1 MKGAVSVLGEFLDE
15 HPLVSL
21 MEGTGGCPFP
31 SMDDRA
37 AWEAIPT
44 PLREELA
51 ALVASYRG
59 RPYPVLRAT
68 DFMAFV
74 RNGSRK
80 AYEDPYFARRR
91 KLSAAMLGC
100 CLSGTEQDL
109 DEVIDG
115 IWCICEE
122 SSWVISAHNG
132 SSHPGMRPASERP
145 LPDVQNPYIDLFA
158 AQTAM
163 ILSLTCAML
172 GEHLDAQAPVL
183 RRRVRLEMEKRIFI
197 PFMTRDDYWWMGFI
211 RRDLNNWTPWIVSN
225 VMLSAVIWLEDKRRL
240 AELLERGCRML
251 DRYFDILPEDGG
263 CDEGAG
269 YWNMAGGA
277 LLDCLELLERVTG
290 GRMAF
295 WENEKLRAVLSFPVK
310 MQLPH
315 GWFVNFAD
323 CDARPLLSGERLQ
336 LAGERLGDAH
346 LAAAGSRLRGT
357 LADQLS
363 DTPHLWRL
371 LDMLFHPA
379 LPEAGEA
386 AEKPRDVWLPNL
398 QVRLLERGRSIL
410 AAKGGHNGESHNHND
425 VGSFMLYADGE
436 PLIVDAGN
444 MTYTAKT
451 FSDDRYTLWNVRSR
465 YHNLPLIGDAEQ
477 QPGPQFR
484 ADEAICTPDG
494 LTIEFASAYAPEA
507 GVLRCRRAL
516 TLDEA
521 GTLRI
526 ADEIMLKEAK
536 EVTWCFMLRH
546 APVREGEGLRI
557 GPAHLSLPS
566 GLRMETEPIP
576 VQDARMARCFP
587 GVLWHLALTAAP
599 GTRHAVCFEI
609 KYV

>member
-1 MKGAVSVLGEFLDE
+1 
-15 HPLVSL
+15 
-21 MEGTGGCPFP
+21 
-31 SMDDRA
+31 MDDRA
-37 AWEAIPT
+37 AWENIPAA
-44 PLREELA
+44 LGEELRSMA
-51 ALVASYRG
+51 DEYRAK
-59 RPYPVLRAT
+59 PYPMLHAT

-80 AYEDPYFARRR
+80 AWENPYFERRC
-91 KLSAAMLGC
+91 KLAAAMLGC
-100 CLSGTEQDL
+100 CVSGTERDL
-109 DEVIDG
+109 DDVIDG

-163 ILSLTCAML
+163 VLSLTCAMV
-172 GEHLDAQAPVL
+172 GEHLDVQVPIL
-183 RRRVRLEMEKRIFI
+183 RRRVRLEMEKRIFV

-211 RRDLNNWTPWIVSN
+211 RKDLNNWTPWIVSN

-290 GRMAF
+290 GSMTF
-295 WENEKLRAVLSFPVK
+295 WDNEKLRAVLSFPVK
-310 MQLPH
+310 MQLKR

-336 LAGERLGDAH
+336 LAGERLGDAN

-357 LADQLS
+357 LRDKLS
-363 DTPHLWRL
+363 DTPQLWRL
-371 LDMLFHPA
+371 MDMLFHPA
-379 LPEAGEA
+379 LPEGERPA
-386 AEKPRDVWLPNL
+386 APPKDVWLPNL
-398 QVRLLERGRSIL
+398 QVRLLERGRSML

-425 VGSFMLYADGE
+425 VGSFMLYVDGE
-436 PLIVDAGN
+436 PVIVDAGN

-477 QPGPQFR
+477 QPGPEFR
-484 ADEAICTPDG
+484 ADAAACMPDG
-494 LTIEFASAYAPEA
+494 MTVAFAGAYAAEA
-507 GVLRCRRAL
+507 EVLRCER
-516 TLDEA
+516 TLSLNAEGA
-521 GTLRI
+521 LRI
-526 ADEIMLKEAK
+526 TDEI
-536 EVTWCFMLRH
+536 VTRTEKDVSWCFMLRH
-546 APVREGEGLRI
+546 EPVREVDGLRI
-557 GPAHLSLPS
+557 GPVHMVLPAE
-566 GLRMETEPIP
+566 LQMRVEEMP
-576 VQDARMARCFP
+576 VQDARMAQSFP
-587 GVLWHLALTAAP
+587 GSLWRMTLTAAP
-599 GTRHAVCFEI
+599 AMRHMACFAF
-609 KYV
+609 VNR